1 MPERIAVLDF
11 GAQYNQLIARRV
23 REAGVFSE
31 LLPYN
36 APLSRIRGDALSG
49 VILSGGPDS
58 AYWEDAKRCDPSVFE
73 LGVPVLGVC
82 YGMQLMAQQL
92 GGRVGEAPVREFGR
106 TAIRFAKSPLFAGV
120 DSETVWMT
128 HNDAVLALPQGFRT
142 IAATEHCP
150 IAAFA
155 DDARR
160 LYGIQFHAEVA
171 HTPQGERI
179 FRNFLQNICGCAC
192 TYSVA
197 GLSDALIDQVRAQV
211 GDARVLGALSGG
223 VDSSVASVLVH
234 RAVGDRL
241 TCIFVDHGLLR
252 ENEAEEVLGFYRD
265 KLRLNVVAVDARR
278 RFLDRLAGVTEPER
292 KRKIIGEEFIRVF
305 EEEAK
310 KLGGA
315 DYLLQGT
322 IYPDVIESGTETG
335 ATIKSHHNVGGLP
348 RDVGFKGLV
357 EPLRMLFKDEVR
369 ALGEHLGIAHEL
381 VWRQPF
387 PGPGLA
393 VRILGEITEEKLAIL
408 RRSDAILREE
418 IRLAGLAEQIWQY
431 FTVFTGIRSVG
442 VMGDL
447 RTYDYT
453 IGVRAVTSTDAM
465 TVEWAELPYP
475 LLRRISERIIAEVPH
490 VNRVVYDITSKP
502 PGTIEWL

>member
-1 MPERIAVLDF
+1 MPERIVVLDF

-58 AYWEDAKRCDPSVFE
+58 AYWEDAKRCDPGVFE

-292 KRKIIGEEFIRVF
+292 KRRIIGEEFIRVF

>member
-58 AYWEDAKRCDPSVFE
+58 AYWEGAKRCDPGVFE

-155 DDARR
+155 DDAHR

-292 KRKIIGEEFIRVF
+292 KRRIIGEEFIRVF

>member
-58 AYWEDAKRCDPSVFE
+58 AYWEGAKRCDPGVFE

-142 IAATEHCP
+142 IAATKHCP

>member
-1 MPERIAVLDF
+1 MRERIVVLDF
-11 GAQYNQLIARRV
+11 GGQSNQLIARRV

-31 LLPYN
+31 LIPHS
-36 APLSRIRGDALSG
+36 ASIERIRGEVLSG
-49 VILSGGPDS
+49 IILSGGPDS
-58 AYWEDAKRCDPSVFE
+58 VYTEGAKHCTDEIFS
-73 LGVPVLGVC
+73 LGVPVLGIC
-82 YGMQLMAQQL
+82 YGMQYITKAC
-92 GGRVGEAPVREFGR
+92 GGRVEATSVKEYGR
-106 TAIRFAKSPLFAGV
+106 TPIECASHPLLKGLG
-120 DSETVWMT
+120 DCVWMN
-128 HNDAVLALPQGFRT
+128 HNDAVSVLPKGFT
-142 IAATEHCP
+142 SIAKTENCP
-150 IAAFA
+150 VAAFA
-155 DDARR
+155 DDERA
-160 LYGIQFHAEVA
+160 LYGIQFHAELS
-171 HTPQGERI
+171 HTENGKRI
-179 FRNFLQNICGCAC
+179 FENFLKDICHCRCDYQAANLAD
-192 TYSVA
+192 TLVA
-197 GLSDALIDQVRAQV
+197 QVREKV
-211 GDARVLGALSGG
+211 GSGRVLGALSGG
-223 VDSSVASVLVH
+223 VDSSVAAVLVH
-234 RAVGDRL
+234 RAVGERL

-252 ENEAEEVLGFYRD
+252 QNEAAEVMAFYRD
-265 KLRLNVVAVDARR
+265 KLKLNIIAVDASA
-278 RFLDRLAGVTEPER
+278 RFLARLKDITEPEQ

-322 IYPDVIESGTETG
+322 IYPDVIESGTDSA

-348 RDVGFKGLV
+348 ADIGFVGLV

-369 ALGEHLGIAHEL
+369 ALGESLGIAHEL

-393 VRILGEITEEKLAIL
+393 IRVLGDVTPEKLSIL
-408 RRSDAILREE
+408 RQSDWIFREE
-418 IRLAGLAEQIWQY
+418 IKNAGLAEQIWQY
-431 FTVFTGIRSVG
+431 FTVFTGMRSVG

-447 RTYDYT
+447 RSYDYI

-502 PGTIEWL
+502 PGTIEWE

>member
-1 MPERIAVLDF
+1 MPERIVVLDF

-58 AYWEDAKRCDPSVFE
+58 AYWEGAKRCDPGVFE

>member
-58 AYWEDAKRCDPSVFE
+58 AYWEGAKRCDPGVFE

>member
-36 APLSRIRGDALSG
+36 APLSRIRGDAISG

-58 AYWEDAKRCDPSVFE
+58 AYWEDAKRCDPGVFE

-211 GDARVLGALSGG
+211 GEARVLGALSGG

-393 VRILGEITEEKLAIL
+393 VRILGEITEGKLAIL

>member
-120 DSETVWMT
+120 DSDYVWMT
-128 HNDAVLALPQGFRT
+128 HNDAVLTLPEGFHT
-142 IAATEHCP
+142 IASTEHCP

-155 DDARR
+155 DDERR
-160 LYGIQFHAEVA
+160 FYGIQFHAEVA

-179 FRNFLQNICGCAC
+179 FRNFLRNICGCDC

-197 GLSDALIDQVRAQV
+197 GLAESLIEQVRRQV
-211 GDARVLGALSGG
+211 GEGRVLGALSGG

-348 RDVGFKGLV
+348 RDVGFKGLI

-393 VRILGEITEEKLAIL
+393 VRILGDITEEKLSIL

-431 FTVFTGIRSVG
+431 FTVFTGMRSVG

-447 RTYDYT
+447 RTYDYA

-465 TVEWAELPYP
+465 TVEWAEIPYP
-475 LLRRISERIIAEVPH
+475 VLRRISERIIAEVPH

-502 PGTIEWL
+502 PGTIEWE